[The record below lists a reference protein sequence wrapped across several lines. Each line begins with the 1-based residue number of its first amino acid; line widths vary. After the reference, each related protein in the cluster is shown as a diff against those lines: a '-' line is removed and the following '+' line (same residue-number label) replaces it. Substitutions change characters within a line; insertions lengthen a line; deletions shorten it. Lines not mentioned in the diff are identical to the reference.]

1 MPNANEKKQHGPDQG
16 NAIENETRETDPI
29 DEIIRRH
36 AESSVSEEDSK
47 LAEEHPDGGAP
58 GGKKY

>member
-1 MPNANEKKQHGPDQG
+1 MPNTNEKKQAGTDQG
-16 NAIENETRETDPI
+16 NAIENETRGTDPI
-29 DEIIRRH
+29 EEIIRRH

-47 LAEEHPDGGAP
+47 LAEEHPDGRAP

>member
-1 MPNANEKKQHGPDQG
+1 MANTNGTKQAGRDQG

-29 DEIIRRH
+29 EEIIRRN
-36 AESSVSEEDSK
+36 AEPSVSEEESR